1 VGEILMKLLLAGFIS
16 LLASTAFAQP
26 DNKPTT
32 TTDLRSAQADLQK
45 PDGVPAGGCM
55 PIGLTARG
63 DLVFPMQCR
72 ELIERERGPIP
83 EAKQQI
89 SEPRPQPEPSVKMP
103 PVEAVKLA
111 PAEKVTPVA
120 AAPVEAVPAEKE
132 KAEREKAEK
141 EKAEKDAAT
150 AVQPQERAR
159 KRLARA
165 ERRKQQGPPTAAA
178 SDPQTTGSTTQATG
192 SSLRWFSTTR

>member
-1 VGEILMKLLLAGFIS
+1 MKLLLAGFIS
-16 LLASTAFAQP
+16 VLATAAFAQP
-26 DNKPTT
+26 DNKPANAL
-32 TTDLRSAQADLQK
+32 DLRSAQADLQRS
-45 PDGVPAGGCM
+45 DGVPAGGCM

-83 EAKQQI
+83 EEKQQI
-89 SEPRPQPEPSVKMP
+89 SEPRSQQEPSAKT
-103 PVEAVKLA
+103 A

-120 AAPVEAVPAEKE
+120 VAPAEKVTPV
-132 KAEREKAEK
+132 AVAPVAVTP
-141 EKAEKDAAT
+141 AEKDAA
-150 AVQPQERAR
+150 AAPGQAQERAR

-165 ERRKQQGPPTAAA
+165 ERRKQQGPATAAA

>member
-1 VGEILMKLLLAGFIS
+1 MKLLLAGFIS
-16 LLASTAFAQP
+16 VLATAAFAQP
-26 DNKPTT
+26 DNKPANAM
-32 TTDLRSAQADLQK
+32 DLRSAQADVQK
-45 PDGVPAGGCM
+45 SDGVPAGGCM

-83 EAKQQI
+83 EEKQQI
-89 SEPRPQPEPSVKMP
+89 SEPRSQQEPSAKTT
-103 PVEAVKLA
+103 

-120 AAPVEAVPAEKE
+120 VTPAEKVTPVAVAPIVAVAPVEVTP
-132 KAEREKAEK
+132 
-141 EKAEKDAAT
+141 AEKDAA
-150 AVQPQERAR
+150 AAAGQAQERAR

-165 ERRKQQGPPTAAA
+165 ERRKQQGPPPAAV
-178 SDPQTTGSTTQATG
+178 SDSQTTGSTTQATG

>member
-1 VGEILMKLLLAGFIS
+1 LMKLLLAGFIS
-16 LLASTAFAQP
+16 VLATAAFAQP
-26 DNKPTT
+26 DNKPANAM
-32 TTDLRSAQADLQK
+32 DLRSAQADLQK
-45 PDGVPAGGCM
+45 SDGVPAGGCM

-83 EAKQQI
+83 EEKQQI
-89 SEPRPQPEPSVKMP
+89 SEPRSQPEPSAK
-103 PVEAVKLA
+103 AA

-120 AAPVEAVPAEKE
+120 VAPAEKVAPVVAVAPVEVTP
-132 KAEREKAEK
+132 
-141 EKAEKDAAT
+141 AEKDAVA
-150 AVQPQERAR
+150 APGQAQERAR
-159 KRLARA
+159 KRLART

>member
-1 VGEILMKLLLAGFIS
+1 MRLLLAGFIS
-16 LLASTAFAQP
+16 VLATAAFAQP
-26 DNKPTT
+26 DNKPANAM
-32 TTDLRSAQADLQK
+32 DLRSAQADLQRS
-45 PDGVPAGGCM
+45 DGVPAGGCM

-83 EAKQQI
+83 EEKQQI
-89 SEPRPQPEPSVKMP
+89 SEPRPQQEPSAKT
-103 PVEAVKLA
+103 A

-120 AAPVEAVPAEKE
+120 VAPAEKVTPVAVAPVAAAPVAVTS
-132 KAEREKAEK
+132 
-141 EKAEKDAAT
+141 AEKDAA
-150 AVQPQERAR
+150 AAPGQAQERAR

-165 ERRKQQGPPTAAA
+165 ERRKQQGPATAAA

>member
-1 VGEILMKLLLAGFIS
+1 MKLLLAGFIS
-16 LLASTAFAQP
+16 VLATAAFAQP
-26 DNKPTT
+26 DNKPANAM
-32 TTDLRSAQADLQK
+32 DLRSAQADLQRS
-45 PDGVPAGGCM
+45 DGVPAGGCM

-83 EAKQQI
+83 EEKQQI
-89 SEPRPQPEPSVKMP
+89 SEPRPQQEPSAKT
-103 PVEAVKLA
+103 A

-120 AAPVEAVPAEKE
+120 VAPAEKVTPV
-132 KAEREKAEK
+132 AVAPVAVTS
-141 EKAEKDAAT
+141 AEKDAA
-150 AVQPQERAR
+150 AAPGQAQERAR

-165 ERRKQQGPPTAAA
+165 ERRKQQGPATAAA

-192 SSLRWFSTTR
+192 SSLRWF

>member
-1 VGEILMKLLLAGFIS
+1 MKLLLAGFIS
-16 LLASTAFAQP
+16 VLATAAFAQP
-26 DNKPTT
+26 DNKPANAM
-32 TTDLRSAQADLQK
+32 DLRSAQADLQRS
-45 PDGVPAGGCM
+45 DGVPAGGCM

-83 EAKQQI
+83 EEKRQI
-89 SEPRPQPEPSVKMP
+89 SEPRPQQEPSAKI
-103 PVEAVKLA
+103 A

-120 AAPVEAVPAEKE
+120 VAPAEKVTPVAVAPVEVTS
-132 KAEREKAEK
+132 
-141 EKAEKDAAT
+141 AEKDAA
-150 AVQPQERAR
+150 AAPGQAQERAR

-165 ERRKQQGPPTAAA
+165 ERRKQQGPATAAA

>member
-1 VGEILMKLLLAGFIS
+1 MKLLLAGFIS
-16 LLASTAFAQP
+16 VLATAAFAQP
-26 DNKPTT
+26 DNKPANAM
-32 TTDLRSAQADLQK
+32 DLRSAQADLQRS
-45 PDGVPAGGCM
+45 DGVPAGGCM

-83 EAKQQI
+83 QEKQQT
-89 SEPRPQPEPSVKMP
+89 SEPRSQQEPSAKT
-103 PVEAVKLA
+103 A

-120 AAPVEAVPAEKE
+120 AAPVEAVPAEK
-132 KAEREKAEK
+132 
-141 EKAEKDAAT
+141 DAAT
-150 AVQPQERAR
+150 TVQPQERAR

-165 ERRKQQGPPTAAA
+165 ERRKPQGPAPTPV

>member
-1 VGEILMKLLLAGFIS
+1 MKLLLAGFIS
-16 LLASTAFAQP
+16 VLATAAFAQP
-26 DNKPTT
+26 DNKPANAM
-32 TTDLRSAQADLQK
+32 DLRSAQADLQRS
-45 PDGVPAGGCM
+45 DGVPAGGCM

-83 EAKQQI
+83 QEKQQI
-89 SEPRPQPEPSVKMP
+89 SEPRSQQEPSAKT
-103 PVEAVKLA
+103 A

-120 AAPVEAVPAEKE
+120 VAPAEKVTPVAVAPVEVTP
-132 KAEREKAEK
+132 
-141 EKAEKDAAT
+141 AEKDAA
-150 AVQPQERAR
+150 AAAGQAQERAR

-165 ERRKQQGPPTAAA
+165 ERRKPQGPAPTPV

>member
-1 VGEILMKLLLAGFIS
+1 MKLLLAGFIS
-16 LLASTAFAQP
+16 LLATAAFAQP

-32 TTDLRSAQADLQK
+32 ATDLRSAQADLQK

-83 EAKQQI
+83 EGKQQI
-89 SEPRPQPEPSVKMP
+89 SEPRSQQEPAVKMA
-103 PVEAVKLA
+103 PVEAVKMT

-120 AAPVEAVPAEKE
+120 AAPVEAVPA
-132 KAEREKAEK
+132 
-141 EKAEKDAAT
+141 DAAT
-150 AVQPQERAR
+150 TGQPQERAR

-165 ERRKQQGPPTAAA
+165 ERRKPQALPPAAA
-178 SDPQTTGSTTQATG
+178 PVSDPQTTGSTTQATG

>member
-1 VGEILMKLLLAGFIS
+1 MKLLLAGFIS
-16 LLASTAFAQP
+16 VLATAAFAQP
-26 DNKPTT
+26 DNKPANAM
-32 TTDLRSAQADLQK
+32 DLRSAQADLQRS
-45 PDGVPAGGCM
+45 DGVPAGGCM

-72 ELIERERGPIP
+72 ELIERERGPIA
-83 EAKQQI
+83 EEKKQI
-89 SEPRPQPEPSVKMP
+89 SEPRSQPEPSAKT
-103 PVEAVKLA
+103 A

-120 AAPVEAVPAEKE
+120 VAPAEKVTPV
-132 KAEREKAEK
+132 AVAPVAVTP
-141 EKAEKDAAT
+141 AEKDAA
-150 AVQPQERAR
+150 AAAGQAQERAR

-178 SDPQTTGSTTQATG
+178 SDPPTTGSTTQATG

>member
-1 VGEILMKLLLAGFIS
+1 MKLLLAGFIS
-16 LLASTAFAQP
+16 VLATAAFAQP
-26 DNKPTT
+26 DNKPANAV
-32 TTDLRSAQADLQK
+32 DLRSAQADLQK
-45 PDGVPAGGCM
+45 SDGVPAGGCM

-83 EAKQQI
+83 EDKKQI
-89 SEPRPQPEPSVKMP
+89 SEPRSQSEPSAKTT
-103 PVEAVKLA
+103 

-120 AAPVEAVPAEKE
+120 VAPVEVTPP
-132 KAEREKAEK
+132 
-141 EKAEKDAAT
+141 EKDAA
-150 AVQPQERAR
+150 APGQAQERAR

-178 SDPQTTGSTTQATG
+178 SDPPTTGSTTQATG

>member
-1 VGEILMKLLLAGFIS
+1 MKLLLAGFIS
-16 LLASTAFAQP
+16 VLATAAFAQP
-26 DNKPTT
+26 DNKPANAM
-32 TTDLRSAQADLQK
+32 DLRSAQADLQRS
-45 PDGVPAGGCM
+45 DGVPAGGCM

-83 EAKQQI
+83 EEKKQI
-89 SEPRPQPEPSVKMP
+89 SEPRSQQEPSAKT
-103 PVEAVKLA
+103 A

-120 AAPVEAVPAEKE
+120 VTPAEKVTPVAVAPIVAVAPVEVTP
-132 KAEREKAEK
+132 
-141 EKAEKDAAT
+141 AEKDAA
-150 AVQPQERAR
+150 AAPGQAQERAR

-165 ERRKQQGPPTAAA
+165 ERRKPPGPPTAAA

>member
-1 VGEILMKLLLAGFIS
+1 MKLLLAGFIS
-16 LLASTAFAQP
+16 LLASAAFAQP

-32 TTDLRSAQADLQK
+32 ATDLRSAQADVQK

-83 EAKQQI
+83 EKQQI
-89 SEPRPQPEPSVKMP
+89 SEPRSQQEP
-103 PVEAVKLA
+103 AVKTA

-120 AAPVEAVPAEKE
+120 AAPVEAVPAEK
-132 KAEREKAEK
+132 
-141 EKAEKDAAT
+141 DAA
-150 AVQPQERAR
+150 AAPGQPQERAR

-165 ERRKQQGPPTAAA
+165 ERRKPQGPPTAAA
-178 SDPQTTGSTTQATG
+178 PVSDPQTTGSTTQATG

>member
-1 VGEILMKLLLAGFIS
+1 MKLLLAGFIS
-16 LLASTAFAQP
+16 LLASAAFAQP

-32 TTDLRSAQADLQK
+32 ATDLRSAQADLQK

-83 EAKQQI
+83 EEKQQI
-89 SEPRPQPEPSVKMP
+89 SERPKQEPSVKMA

-120 AAPVEAVPAEKE
+120 AVPAEKE
-132 KAEREKAEK
+132 KAEK
-141 EKAEKDAAT
+141 EKDAAT
-150 AVQPQERAR
+150 AVPPQERAR

-165 ERRKQQGPPTAAA
+165 ERRKQQGPAAV

>member
-1 VGEILMKLLLAGFIS
+1 MKLLLAGFIS
-16 LLASTAFAQP
+16 VLATAAFAQP
-26 DNKPTT
+26 DNKPANAM
-32 TTDLRSAQADLQK
+32 DLRSAQADLQRS
-45 PDGVPAGGCM
+45 DGVPAGGCM

-83 EAKQQI
+83 EEKQQI
-89 SEPRPQPEPSVKMP
+89 SEPRSQQEPSGKT
-103 PVEAVKLA
+103 A

-120 AAPVEAVPAEKE
+120 VAPAEKVTPV
-132 KAEREKAEK
+132 AVAPVAVTP
-141 EKAEKDAAT
+141 AEKDAA
-150 AVQPQERAR
+150 AAPGQAQERAR

-165 ERRKQQGPPTAAA
+165 ERRKQQGPATAAA

>member
-1 VGEILMKLLLAGFIS
+1 MKLLLAGFIS
-16 LLASTAFAQP
+16 VLATAVFAQP
-26 DNKPTT
+26 DNKPANAM
-32 TTDLRSAQADLQK
+32 DLRSAQADLQRS
-45 PDGVPAGGCM
+45 DGVPAGGCM

-83 EAKQQI
+83 EEKQQI
-89 SEPRPQPEPSVKMP
+89 SEPRSQQEPSAKT
-103 PVEAVKLA
+103 A

-120 AAPVEAVPAEKE
+120 VAPAEKVTPV
-132 KAEREKAEK
+132 AVAPVAVTP
-141 EKAEKDAAT
+141 AEKDAA
-150 AVQPQERAR
+150 AAPGQAQERAR

-165 ERRKQQGPPTAAA
+165 ERRKQQGPATAAA

>member
-1 VGEILMKLLLAGFIS
+1 MKLLLAGFVS
-16 LLASTAFAQP
+16 LLATAAFAQP

-32 TTDLRSAQADLQK
+32 AADLRSAQADLQRPDAQK
-45 PDGVPAGGCM
+45 SDGVPAGGCM

-83 EAKQQI
+83 EQKQQI
-89 SEPRPQPEPSVKMP
+89 SEPRPQPEPAVKM
-103 PVEAVKLA
+103 A

-120 AAPVEAVPAEKE
+120 AAPVAAAPVEATPP
-132 KAEREKAEK
+132 
-141 EKAEKDAAT
+141 EKDAAT
-150 AVQPQERAR
+150 TGRPQERAR

-165 ERRKQQGPPTAAA
+165 ERRKPQAPAPV

>member
-1 VGEILMKLLLAGFIS
+1 MKLLLAGFIL
-16 LLASTAFAQP
+16 LLATAAFAQP

-32 TTDLRSAQADLQK
+32 ATDLRSAQADLQK

-83 EAKQQI
+83 EGKQQI
-89 SEPRPQPEPSVKMP
+89 SEPRSQQEPAVKMA
-103 PVEAVKLA
+103 PVEAVKMT

-141 EKAEKDAAT
+141 DAAT
-150 AVQPQERAR
+150 TVQPQERAR

>member
-1 VGEILMKLLLAGFIS
+1 MKLLLAGFIS
-16 LLASTAFAQP
+16 VLATAAFAQP
-26 DNKPTT
+26 DNKPANAM
-32 TTDLRSAQADLQK
+32 DLRSAQADLQRS
-45 PDGVPAGGCM
+45 DGVPAGGCM

-83 EAKQQI
+83 EDKRQI
-89 SEPRPQPEPSVKMP
+89 SEPRPQQEPSAKI
-103 PVEAVKLA
+103 A

-120 AAPVEAVPAEKE
+120 VAPAEKVTPV
-132 KAEREKAEK
+132 AVAPVAVTP
-141 EKAEKDAAT
+141 AEKDAA
-150 AVQPQERAR
+150 AAPGQAQERAR

-165 ERRKQQGPPTAAA
+165 ERRKQQGPATAAA

>member
-1 VGEILMKLLLAGFIS
+1 MRLLLAGFIS
-16 LLASTAFAQP
+16 VLATAAFAQP
-26 DNKPTT
+26 DNKPANAM
-32 TTDLRSAQADLQK
+32 DLRSAQADLQRS
-45 PDGVPAGGCM
+45 DGVPAGGCM

-83 EAKQQI
+83 EEKQQI
-89 SEPRPQPEPSVKMP
+89 SEPRPQQEPSAKI
-103 PVEAVKLA
+103 A

-120 AAPVEAVPAEKE
+120 VAPAEKVTPV
-132 KAEREKAEK
+132 AVAPVAVTP
-141 EKAEKDAAT
+141 AEKDAA
-150 AVQPQERAR
+150 AAPGQAQERAR

-165 ERRKQQGPPTAAA
+165 ERRKQQGPATAAA

>member
-1 VGEILMKLLLAGFIS
+1 MKLLLAGFIL
-16 LLASTAFAQP
+16 LLATAAFAQP
-26 DNKPTT
+26 DNKPTAAT
-32 TTDLRSAQADLQK
+32 NLRSAQADVQK
-45 PDGVPAGGCM
+45 SDGVPAGGCM

-83 EAKQQI
+83 EEKQQI
-89 SEPRPQPEPSVKMP
+89 SEPRSQQEPSAKT
-103 PVEAVKLA
+103 A

-120 AAPVEAVPAEKE
+120 AAPVEAVPAEK
-132 KAEREKAEK
+132 
-141 EKAEKDAAT
+141 DAA
-150 AVQPQERAR
+150 AAPGQPQERAR

-165 ERRKQQGPPTAAA
+165 ERRKPQGPAPTPV

>member
-1 VGEILMKLLLAGFIS
+1 MKLLLAGFIS
-16 LLASTAFAQP
+16 LLASAAFAQP

-32 TTDLRSAQADLQK
+32 AADLRSAQADVQRS
-45 PDGVPAGGCM
+45 DGVPAGGCM

-83 EAKQQI
+83 EEKQQI
-89 SEPRPQPEPSVKMP
+89 SEPRSQPQPVVRMA
-103 PVEAVKLA
+103 PVEAVKMT

-120 AAPVEAVPAEKE
+120 AAPVEAVPAEK
-132 KAEREKAEK
+132 
-141 EKAEKDAAT
+141 DAAT
-150 AVQPQERAR
+150 TVQPQERAR

-165 ERRKQQGPPTAAA
+165 DRRKQQGPAPV

-192 SSLRWFSTTR
+192 SALRWFSTTR